1 MLRDATLVAAMRLDP
16 QRVRPSILIGAGML
30 ATGVALALVHVAGVD
45 LRAWVSPGQ
54 TGLGPGL
61 LETFYAHNTQPE
73 ST

>member
-16 QRVRPSILIGAGML
+16 QRVRPSIL
-30 ATGVALALVHVAGVD
+30 TGVVLALVHVAGVD

>member
-1 MLRDATLVAAMRLDP
+1 
-16 QRVRPSILIGAGML
+16 
-30 ATGVALALVHVAGVD
+30 VHVAGVD